1 MASKHEKKHLFDS
14 PRNVRRVLRSLY
26 VICAGFVLL
35 DVTDFLLHKFA
46 GISALRHPEGPLDRI
61 PGYYAAYGFIACAA
75 LVLIAKEL
83 RKVLMRGEDYY
94 DR

>member
-1 MASKHEKKHLFDS
+1 MTTKPEGKHLFDN
-14 PRNVRRVLRSLY
+14 PRNVRRVLRALY

-35 DVTDFLLHKFA
+35 DVVDFLLHKFM
-46 GISALRHPEGPLDRI
+46 GISALRHAEGPMDWL
-61 PGYYAAYGFIACAA
+61 PGYYAAYGFIACAC

-83 RKVLMRGEDYY
+83 RKILMRNEDYY